1 MTEGC
6 SGGNGLSPGGQALSL
21 ALKGRC
27 GERGCWG
34 RPEDWR
40 CLDQLKRGCQ
50 GEEPSRYGSLPDESG
65 TDACSL
71 GSSESPA
78 LLSGFFG
85 DHLFLHFLQIVEM
98 GLG

>member
-1 MTEGC
+1 MVRGDVGEDQKIGDVLI
-6 SGGNGLSPGGQALSL
+6 SSREDARARNHPGVEASQM
-21 ALKGRC
+21 KT
-27 GERGCWG
+27 
-34 RPEDWR
+34 
-40 CLDQLKRGCQ
+40 
-50 GEEPSRYGSLPDESG
+50 G

-85 DHLFLHFLQIVEM
+85 DHLFLHFLQVVEM